1 MGVAITELL
10 KSHELKVDSLK
21 GKVLAVDAF
30 NVLYMFVTTIRGP
43 DGSPLMDSKGR
54 ITSHLTG
61 LFSRFS
67 NLMEKGVKFVFVFDG
82 EAPELKKKERERRY
96 KLKEEAKDLYEQAK
110 DQGDVENMKKF
121 AARSV
126 FLSEDM
132 VVEAK
137 RLISAMG
144 MPVIDAPSEGEAQA
158 AYLVKKGD
166 AFAVL
171 SQDADC
177 LLNEAPRMVR
187 NLSITAR
194 RKMPGQLHHKAS
206 EPELIVLKENLEFLG
221 MSQDQL
227 IVLSILVGTDYNYG
241 GVKGIGPKKALKLIE
256 KHGDDFDVLFEEAKW
271 SEHFDFSWRN
281 IFDLIKNMPVTDD
294 YVLDFKNPDVDE
306 IKKILVDEHD
316 FSEERVNSTLL
327 KLEEYKK
334 VNAQKGLGDFF

>member
-1 MGVAITELL
+1 MGVAITEILEGEEI
-10 KSHELKVDSLK
+10 KIDSLK

-43 DGSPLMDSKGR
+43 DGSPLIDSRGR

-67 NLMEKGVKFVFVFDG
+67 NLMEKGLKFVFVFDG
-82 EAPELKKKERERRY
+82 KAPELKRKERDRR
-96 KLKEEAKDLYEQAK
+96 KQLKEEAKSLYEEAKQA
-110 DQGDVENMKKF
+110 QDVENMKKF

-132 VVEAK
+132 VEESK
-137 RLISAMG
+137 RLIKAMG
-144 MPVIDAPSEGEAQA
+144 MPIVEAPSEGESQA

-166 AFAVL
+166 AYAVL
-171 SQDADC
+171 SQDADS
-177 LLNEAPRMVR
+177 LLSGAPRMIR

-194 RKMPGQLHHKAS
+194 RKMPGQFSHKAS
-206 EPELIVLKENLEFLG
+206 EPRLIVLKTNLDSLNLNL
-221 MSQDQL
+221 DQL
-227 IVLSILVGTDYNYG
+227 IVLAILVGTDYNYSG
-241 GVKGIGPKKALKLIE
+241 IKGIGPKKALKLLE
-256 KHGDDFDVLFEEAKW
+256 KHKDNFSALFEEVKW
-271 SEHFDFSWRN
+271 SEFYDFSWED
-281 IFDLIKNMPVTDD
+281 IFKTIKEMPVTDD

-306 IKKILVDEHD
+306 IKKILVGEHD

-334 VNAQKGLGDFF
+334 INAQKGLSDFF